1 MLFESLRRRGWEV
14 QLVCGRSV
22 RSLRG
27 WRVTAE
33 TFARRQRTGI
43 FQSGC
48 SQTRRSRPR
57 WWKRRLARGRS
68 YDGLEIGG
76 LGNVE
81 VWDYQEDMRSV
92 HAVTDVLLMPSQW
105 LESFGRVILEAQAS
119 GIPVVASNLGGIPF
133 VLGEGG
139 ILVRPK
145 TDVEAYVSALRR
157 LFEDPELYDG
167 LSRAAAR
174 HVNRSEL
181 ETSAQVEVFLRVV
194 EEEIEAGVARP

>member
-1 MLFESLRRRGWEV
+1 
-14 QLVCGRSV
+14 
-22 RSLRG
+22 
-27 WRVTAE
+27 
-33 TFARRQRTGI
+33 
-43 FQSGC
+43 
-48 SQTRRSRPR
+48 
-57 WWKRRLARGRS
+57 LARGRS